1 MTVPA
6 LNGVTLIDAPDRP
19 LLVLGPSL
27 GTSAET
33 LWSRCAALLE
43 GRFHVIG
50 WDLPGHGRSA
60 PPTAPFTV
68 AELAAAVLALAG
80 QTPFLYA
87 GDSVGGAVGLQLL
100 LDAPDQVRQAVLIST
115 GAKIGE
121 ARAWRD
127 RATTVRASGTA
138 AMIEGSAGRW
148 FAPGFLE
155 REPAVASALLHAL
168 RDTDTGGYALTCEAL
183 AEFDVRDRLAEIGTP
198 LLAVAGAHDSP
209 TPVAA
214 LAEIATAVRDGRLV
228 VLDDV
233 AHLPPA
239 ERPDAVAALL
249 LKEFA

>member
-1 MTVPA
+1 MKVPE
-6 LNGVTLIDAPDRP
+6 LTGVTLVDAPGRP

-27 GTSAET
+27 GTSAEA

-60 PPTAPFTV
+60 PPAAPFTV
-68 AELAAAVLALAG
+68 AELAAAVRALVG
-80 QTPFLYA
+80 QTPFRYA

-100 LDAPDQVRQAVLIST
+100 LDFPDQIPQAVLVST

-121 ARAWRD
+121 AQGWRD
-127 RATTVRASGTA
+127 RAATVRASGTA
-138 AMIEGSAGRW
+138 VMIEGSAQRW
-148 FAPGFLE
+148 FAPGFVA

-168 RDTDTGGYALTCEAL
+168 RDADPGGYALTCEAL
-183 AEFDVRDRLAEIGTP
+183 AEFDVRDRLGEIGTP
-198 LLAVAGAHDSP
+198 LLAIAGAHDAP
-209 TPVAA
+209 TPVAS
-214 LAEIATAVRDGRLV
+214 LAEIATGVRDGRLV

-249 LKEFA
+249 LKEFS